1 MRYRIV
7 SLLLALSL
15 MLFSGCGDKKNPV
28 TAEGSGTFGAN
39 EAAYSAELP
48 VDSSLENAAPV
59 VSGTGSFAMPYNA
72 NYGWNPFTCRGMEN
86 RAVMELIYE
95 GLFTMN
101 PSYEAE
107 WGLCQ
112 DYSVSEDGL
121 LYVFTLRDA
130 SFSNGKK
137 LQPLDVTYSMD
148 QAKASEL
155 YSSRFADI
163 LSYYVSGDME
173 VTVELSSA
181 NDRLP
186 CLLTFPI
193 VPSGSAG
200 DASPGTGPFV
210 RSSDAVLTQ
219 NGQWWQ
225 GAGTLNFQTV
235 TLFPTASA
243 EDTRDHF
250 EIDNVHFVYNNPS
263 ASSAATFHCDYELW
277 NSPGT
282 TMQYIGFNF
291 IDGVFQDQAV
301 RKAVTH
307 AINRNSIVETAY
319 HNFAD
324 AAVLPVP
331 PASGMYYDDLVQAYN
346 FTSSQSAME
355 ELTATASFWLPEER
369 IAAIRNHETA
379 AEVSETPEKDEE
391 AAPEGEEEEPPVDET
406 EPDAL
411 EEGAENEEDDEDGEE
426 KKETT
431 YNNIVFIVKAG
442 NLSRVTAARE
452 VATYLNQAGFT
463 VELKELE
470 SEEYQNTLF
479 AGDFDIYY
487 GEVVLKPDF
496 DIREILLPEGSLS
509 YGGIGESSRLR
520 SLLDAAM
527 ENNGNR
533 YDLYKY
539 IMEQGYLCSV
549 LFVNNAV
556 FTTRGVFSGLA
567 PAPDNLFYQIA
578 NIQVNQN

>member
-15 MLFSGCGDKKNPV
+15 LLVSGCGEKKKTV
-28 TAEGSGTFGAN
+28 TQENGGTFGVN
-39 EAAYSAELP
+39 EASVSAELP
-48 VDSSLENAAPV
+48 VDSGMENTVPAI
-59 VSGTGSFAMPYNA
+59 SGTGSFAMPYNA
-72 NYGWNPFTCRGMEN
+72 NYGWNPFTCKGMEN
-86 RAVMELIYE
+86 RAVMQLIYE

-101 PSYEAE
+101 PSFEAE

-121 LYVFTLRDA
+121 RYVLTLRDA

-148 QAKASEL
+148 QAAASEL
-155 YSSRFADI
+155 YSSRFSDMT
-163 LSYYVSGDME
+163 YYVSGDME

-193 VPSGSAG
+193 IPSGSGGEAP
-200 DASPGTGPFV
+200 PGTGPFV

-324 AAVLPVP
+324 VAVLPVP
-331 PASGMYYDDLVQAYN
+331 PASGMYYEDLVQAYN
-346 FTSSQSAME
+346 FTSSTSAME
-355 ELTATASFWLPEER
+355 ELTSTASFWLPEER

-379 AEVSETPEKDEE
+379 AEESESPEEEGVEPEEE
-391 AAPEGEEEEPPVDET
+391 ANEPPMDEA
-406 EPDAL
+406 EPDIL
-411 EEGAENEEDDEDGEE
+411 EEGTAEEDGAEDEDNDE

-442 NLSRVTAARE
+442 NLSRVTAAQE
-452 VATYLNQAGFT
+452 VASYLTQAGFT

-470 SEEYQNTLF
+470 TEEYQNALF

-496 DIREILLPEGSLS
+496 DIQDILLPEGTLS
-509 YGGIGESSRLR
+509 YGGIGEDSKLR

-539 IMEQGYLCSV
+539 ILEQGYMCSV

-567 PAPDNLFYQIA
+567 PAPDNLFYQIS
-578 NIQVNQN
+578 NIQVKQN